1 MDNTKD
7 TPDKSK
13 PRRTPAA
20 TEKKVKADKSTTLVP
35 ASEASGAP
43 EGLDNLTVTELTL
56 HGMHCDSCGKIIER
70 TVMKFEGACIREFDM
85 VNNRIVLACSSGKQL
100 GEIRSTLLEKGYQTL
115 LPGEEAKEGF
125 EAGSIHRGI
134 DFIRSV
140 YTGENGFE
148 TENLLVKYS
157 FDALFFVLAAQVL
170 LYMFVFSR
178 IPGFL
183 SAYWSVTLLT
193 GVSVVALLFAYYHAY
208 AFRKSFS
215 CMCGMMTGMTF
226 GMAGGF
232 LIGAFAGATNGMFVG
247 SLVGMAVGMGF
258 GYYTGRYC
266 GVMGVMEGIMG
277 GLMAGTMGAMLSVMM
292 IFDRLVPFLFILT
305 IIEGALLI
313 AFSYMLYKEYGNM
326 TPEMVKIDGNGFIV
340 MALAIDLALTVIFV
354 YGPKAGTVL
363 GSF

>member
-1 MDNTKD
+1 MTRKNENRKTN
-7 TPDKSK
+7 
-13 PRRTPAA
+13 RTPAGTQEPVA
-20 TEKKVKADKSTTLVP
+20 TGGPENP
-35 ASEASGAP
+35 APAPVHERKDAGAFV
-43 EGLDNLTVTELTL
+43 ETGLIL

-70 TVMKFEGACIREFDM
+70 TVRKYEGACIRSFDM
-85 VNNRIVLACSSGKQL
+85 ANNRIVLVSSSSEQL
-100 GEIRSTLLEKGYQTL
+100 GEIREALLTKGYQTL
-115 LPGEEAKEGF
+115 LPGEDAEEGF
-125 EAGSIHRGI
+125 EAGSIQRGL

-140 YTGENGFE
+140 VAGREGFE
-148 TENLLVKYS
+148 TENQLVKFSITALLV
-157 FDALFFVLAAQVL
+157 VLAAQAL
-170 LYMFVFSR
+170 LYTAVFSR

-183 SAYWSVTLLT
+183 AAYWSVTILT
-193 GVSVVALLFAYYHAY
+193 AVSVVALLFAYCHAY

-247 SLVGMAVGMGF
+247 SLVGMAIGIGF

-292 IFDRLVPFLFILT
+292 VFDNLVPFLFILT
-305 IIEGALLI
+305 GIEAVILV
-313 AFSYMLYKEYGNM
+313 AFSYMLYKEHGNM
-326 TPEMVKIDGNGFIV
+326 TPGMIKLDADSFIIL
-340 MALAIDLALTVIFV
+340 ALAIDLALTVIFI

-363 GSF
+363 GGF

>member
-1 MDNTKD
+1 MKQPIGNRDSGK
-7 TPDKSK
+7 
-13 PRRTPAA
+13 
-20 TEKKVKADKSTTLVP
+20 TTI
-35 ASEASGAP
+35 GP
-43 EGLDNLTVTELTL
+43 EPEQESSSALETTLTL

-70 TVMKFEGACIREFDM
+70 TVLKHEGARIRELDA
-85 VNNRIVLACSSGKQL
+85 VNNRMVLVCRSGAQL
-100 GEIRSTLLEKGYQTL
+100 GEIRGELLAKGYQTL
-115 LPGEEAKEGF
+115 LPGEEAQEGF

-140 YTGENGFE
+140 YTGKGGFE

-157 FDALFFVLAAQVL
+157 VDALFIVLAAQAL
-170 LYMFVFSR
+170 LYMFIFSH

-193 GVSVVALLFAYYHAY
+193 AISVVALLFAYYHAY
-208 AFRKSFS
+208 AFRKTFS

-247 SLVGMAVGMGF
+247 SLVGMAIGMGL
-258 GYYTGRYC
+258 GYFTGRYA

-292 IFDRLVPFLFILT
+292 IYDRLIPFLFILT
-305 IIEGALLI
+305 AIEAALLL

-326 TPEMVKIDGNGFIV
+326 TPAMVKVSGNGFII

-354 YGPKAGTVL
+354 FGPKAGTVL
-363 GSF
+363 GG